1 MSELINVSMDAYNAG
16 IVDTYNAEENS
27 ISIPNGDRAMLT
39 KIAEAFSALGFLVTY
54 CGEVLKVQL

>member
-16 IVDTYNAEENS
+16 IIDTYNADENT
-27 ISIPNGDRAMLT
+27 ITIPGRDRKMLT

-54 CGEVLKVQL
+54 CGEELKVQL